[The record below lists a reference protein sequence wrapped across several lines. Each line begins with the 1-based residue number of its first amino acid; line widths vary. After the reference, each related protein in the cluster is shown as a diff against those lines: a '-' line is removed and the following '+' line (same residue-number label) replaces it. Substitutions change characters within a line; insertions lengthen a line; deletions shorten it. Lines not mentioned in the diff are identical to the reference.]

1 MKKSSIAL
9 LLAASLAT
17 LPACNGLF
25 EGLYDQP
32 APTEENGF
40 GFIRVDSSTRSGT
53 IYIDATSY
61 TVWNYIDFRT
71 STVVALGTDADEP
84 AAWDFAVHRYD
95 AKTNG
100 GSVLDTALSDF
111 EPLRNA
117 EQLPD
122 GDYVEDIWTTE
133 QITVDMSHMM
143 DGYLIYVPSFY
154 NPVLS
159 QWLDVDTST
168 MPPIYTPSKR
178 IYVIRLSDGLHA
190 AVRLSG
196 YTDTAGIKG
205 YMTIDYLYP
214 LEH

>member
-178 IYVIRLSDGLHA
+178 
-190 AVRLSG
+190 
-196 YTDTAGIKG
+196 
-205 YMTIDYLYP
+205 
-214 LEH
+214 